1 MDLMGFFKDL
11 MGFYGIQGDLI
22 GFLWDLMRLDFF
34 IWLFW
39 DLVGFYD
46 VFLELNGMFWG
57 HLRGMQPTKW
67 MEVLSRNSSRNRR
80 CSIAIFEYRRGNR
93 FMAPVNCRIYR
104 YALYLP

>member
-1 MDLMGFFKDL
+1 MGFFKDL

-80 CSIAIFEYRRGNR
+80 CSIAIFE
-93 FMAPVNCRIYR
+93 
-104 YALYLP
+104 